1 MGAIRRIA
9 KRICATAVSAGLI
22 AGACLQISASQ
33 STYIRGTFNFWA
45 HDNSYDLTD
54 SYIYTDSFFD
64 KSAYET
70 DQHLA
75 IASMILAESSI
86 SSKDVDYSEKSKN
99 IKDFLNQIG
108 FKDIEVNQYYQ
119 EKMQMNSLGVAV
131 AYKEVDD
138 TVLLAIVPRSAG
150 YEAEWGGNFNV
161 GSSGLH
167 EGFKTGRDIALQFA
181 KNYVANHQEVFNGK
195 TVKVWTSGYSR
206 GAGVANLIGAA
217 LVDDS
222 VGYIGLNVEPENIYD
237 YSFGTPLTA
246 SAELNPRDGQ
256 YNNIHNYFSDYD
268 PVAMMPFS
276 QWGFERYGQ
285 DAALDVHNADTKSK
299 MLEYLSNTN
308 PQVYQSYT
316 TSQDPDNFQAMTLGV
331 ENGEIKIVSDTTR
344 STTQREFLLKIFD
357 NLTSTIVPTREIYS
371 EKYEQAVTEAT
382 ALLIGEDDDTVAA
395 FVNGAKGSSSL
406 KPLAIMLFF
415 YNWAE
420 QYISQIGR
428 DTALSEDWQTEV
440 IPTPI
445 TDESQTSGN
454 DVADA
459 VLESDT
465 YKEIYAEATSDSLEE
480 QYGTE
485 LNTYG
490 SLMDIYRLIAGKYMN
505 NVLRSGLEAI
515 GYSGDEL
522 ENHPLIQ
529 GNNAEALSEV
539 AAQALFGTNDSLSID
554 GAINKVKNAATVI
567 GNNFMRVHNNEI
579 ILSWLRAMDTDP
591 IGDDPITYNIS
602 GDEKWIKGSEN
613 GLELKSDSGIITGLK
628 IDGQESDQYQ
638 ISDGKQSII
647 ISAALL
653 ETLDNG
659 RHTVTVIFEDGEGEH
674 EFEVAEA
681 EALVPTEEPTPTV
694 TPAPTTAPTA
704 APTITPTA
712 VPTAA
717 PTSTVAV
724 STGGSGSTAATGVST
739 GDSTNIYPWIA
750 IIGLAAVIIV
760 IAAAANYKK
769 KR

>member
-1 MGAIRRIA
+1 MGVIRRIA
-9 KRICATAVSAGLI
+9 KKMCVAAVSVGLI
-22 AGACLQISASQ
+22 AGACLQVSASQ

-45 HDNSYDLTD
+45 HDNNHDLTD

-75 IASMILAESSI
+75 IASMILAEVSI

-99 IKDFLNQIG
+99 IKEFLNQIG
-108 FKDIEVNQYYQ
+108 FKDVEVNQYYQ
-119 EKMQMNSLGVAV
+119 EKMLMNSLGVAV
-131 AYKEVDD
+131 AYKEMGD

-167 EGFKTGRDIALQFA
+167 EGFKIGRDIALGFA

-195 TVKVWTSGYSR
+195 KVKVWTSGYSR

-217 LVDDS
+217 LDDDS
-222 VGYIGLNVEPENIYD
+222 VGYIGIDVDPENIYD

-246 SAELNPRDGQ
+246 ASDLDPRNDK

-268 PVAMMPFS
+268 PVSMMPFS
-276 QWGFERYGQ
+276 QWGFQRFGQ
-285 DAALDVHNADTKSK
+285 DVALDVHNTDTKSK

-308 PQVYQSYT
+308 SQVYQSYI
-316 TSQDPDNFQAMTLGV
+316 TSQDPDNFQSMTLGV
-331 ENGEIKIVSDTTR
+331 ENGEIKIVPDTTR
-344 STTQREFLLKIFD
+344 STSQREFLLKVFN

-382 ALLIGEDDDTVAA
+382 ALLIGEDDETVAA
-395 FVNGAKGSSSL
+395 FVKGAGSSSSI
-406 KPLAIMLFF
+406 KKLAIMLFF

-420 QYISQIGR
+420 QYISQRGQ
-428 DTALSEDWQTEV
+428 DTALDEGWQTEV

-445 TDESQTSGN
+445 TDEDATSGN

-465 YKEIYAEATSDSLEE
+465 YKEIYDEATSDMLEE
-480 QYGTE
+480 QYGQD
-485 LNTYG
+485 LNTY
-490 SLMDIYRLIAGKYMN
+490 SDLMDIYRLIAGKYMS
-505 NVLRSGLEAI
+505 NVLRAGLEAI
-515 GYSGDEL
+515 GYSGEDL

-539 AAQALFGTNDSLSID
+539 AAQALFGTDDSLSIN
-554 GAINKVKNAATVI
+554 GAINKVKNAATAI

-591 IGDDPITYNIS
+591 IGDDPITYTIT
-602 GDEKWIKGSEN
+602 GDEKWTKGSEN
-613 GLELKSDSGIITGLK
+613 GLELKSDAGTIIGFE
-628 IDGQESDQYQ
+628 IDGQKSEQYQ
-638 ISDGKQSII
+638 ISDDKQSII
-647 ISAALL
+647 INAALL
-653 ETLDNG
+653 ETLEVG
-659 RHTVTVIFEDGEGEH
+659 KHMVTVVFEDGEGDH
-674 EFEVAEA
+674 EFEIVEA
-681 EALVPTEEPTPTV
+681 ETPIPTATPAHTSVPAVAPTTLPTV
-694 TPAPTTAPTA
+694 TPTT
-704 APTITPTA
+704 

-717 PTSTVAV
+717 PTSLPA
-724 STGGSGSTAATGVST
+724 STTGSNKTNTTGVST
-739 GDSTNIYPWIA
+739 GDTTNAYLWIS
-750 IIGLAAVIIV
+750 IVGLASVIIV
-760 IAAAANYKK
+760 ITAVVNHKK